1 MLELRGVDGWYGQ
14 IQAVRNFNLNLEA
27 GKSVALLG
35 RNGAGKTT
43 TLRLIA
49 GVIKPARGE
58 VIWDGNDVSQL
69 PPEERVRHGIVL
81 VPEGR
86 GIFPALTVH
95 ENLRF
100 GAYWE
105 KPKRPVLNQ
114 RMDYVFSFLPKLATL
129 RNQQAGSLSGG
140 EQQMVAVGRALMSNP
155 KVLLLDEPS
164 LGLAPM
170 VVESLYELFAQLLE
184 TGIGLVLVEQYIGF
198 ALKLCDDVIGLNKG
212 NIIVQGR
219 ADDLAGSDQLRE
231 MYMGGAIVDDVL
243 V

>member
-14 IQAVRNFNLNLEA
+14 IQAVRNFNLTLEP

-43 TLRLIA
+43 TLRLIS
-49 GVIKPARGE
+49 GVIKPAAGE
-58 VIWDGNDVSQL
+58 VVWDGKVVSQL

-86 GIFPALTVH
+86 GIFPALTVG

-105 KPKRPVLNQ
+105 KPKRPVLQ
-114 RMDYVFSFLPKLATL
+114 ERLEYVFSFLPKLATL
-129 RNQQAGSLSGG
+129 KGQQAGSLSGG

-155 KVLLLDEPS
+155 KALLLDEPS

-170 VVESLYELFAQLLE
+170 VVESLYELFAQLVK
-184 TGIGLVLVEQYIGF
+184 TGIALVLVEQYIAF
-198 ALKLCDDVIGLNKG
+198 ALQLCDDVIGLNKG
-212 NIIVQGR
+212 NIVVQGR
-219 ADDLAGSDQLRE
+219 AADLAGSDELRE
-231 MYMGGAIVDDVL
+231 MYMGGAIVDEVL

>member
-1 MLELRGVDGWYGQ
+1 MLELRHVDGWYGQ
-14 IQAVRNFNLNLEA
+14 IQAVRDFNLNLA
-27 GKSVALLG
+27 PGKSVALLG

-43 TLRLIA
+43 TLRLIS
-49 GVIKPARGE
+49 GVIKPAKGT
-58 VIWDGNDVSQL
+58 ITWDGEDVSQL
-69 PPEERVRHGIVL
+69 PPEERVRRGIVL

-86 GIFPALTVH
+86 GVFPALTVY

-105 KPKRPVLNQ
+105 KPKRAVLSD
-114 RMDYVFSFLPKLATL
+114 RLAYVLDFLPRLIAL

-140 EQQMVAVGRALMSNP
+140 EQQMLAVGRALMSNP

-170 VVESLYELFAQLLE
+170 VVESLYSLFAQLLE
-184 TGIGLVLVEQYIGF
+184 TGIGLVLVEQYVGF
-198 ALKLCDDVIGLNKG
+198 ALQLCEDVIGLNKG
-212 NIIVQGR
+212 SIVVQGR
-219 ADDLAGSDQLRE
+219 AKDMAGTDELRE
-231 MYMGGAIVDDVL
+231 MYMGGAITDDVL